1 MGRLFFCLKIL
12 KNQKKVLILYTEQYI
27 IKTVKKLTNKARHK
41 SERRT
46 HGRRRD
52 KVRIYNNFITN

>member
-1 MGRLFFCLKIL
+1 MF
-12 KNQKKVLILYTEQYI
+12 KNIEKSKKVLILYTEQYI